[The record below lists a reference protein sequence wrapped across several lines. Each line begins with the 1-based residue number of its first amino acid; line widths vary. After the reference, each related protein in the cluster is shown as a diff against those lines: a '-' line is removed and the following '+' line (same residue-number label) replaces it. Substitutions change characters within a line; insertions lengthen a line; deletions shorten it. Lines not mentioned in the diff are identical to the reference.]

1 MATKNYTTK
10 TGALKAT
17 IADIN
22 RLDAKKIA
30 LNGKNIL
37 DYLSESK
44 TIVFDER
51 GETASEKDLW
61 GTTVTTD
68 ADGIVSV
75 SHNFVTNPNA
85 YNTAA
90 WDSSVTKVKN
100 NKAYQGENFYC
111 NIQTDMIK
119 DGTYMFRNSTN
130 LTSFES
136 DLSSLQNGTA
146 MFYETSNLNTFTT
159 NLDSLTD
166 GSHMFFKS
174 NLIGFGS
181 SLYNLKK
188 GKSMFARSK
197 LQSIESDFSS
207 LIDGT
212 YMFYITPLHT
222 ITADSGFPKLE
233 KGYYMF
239 AQTDLQNFKFN
250 LLNLKDGSFMF
261 SGSDLLTF
269 NSNLCNLRE
278 GNQMFYYTNLSK
290 FANNLNSLE
299 GAQLMFSCTPLESFS
314 SELGSLQTATHMFN
328 GCSKLNNF
336 ETNNLDNLIRGGDMF
351 KNTAIDEFVYD
362 LPSLIQGMNMFFV
375 NPMGI
380 EFTYNKLI
388 DGKLTKVTE
397 TITLSGLKK
406 FRGSLP
412 SLQCGYNMF
421 ACCRLDEDS
430 IMVIADTINDIREIK
445 ANNSWHPSTEHNVMG
460 IGGILHID
468 YDSTICDAKKV
479 DEYCTE
485 IMNKGWTVYLNGTI
499 QTSDEGIEGVA
510 TLAEDGTI
518 TITPVPYYY
527 KSKEVP
533 KEYAEW
539 TDGEKYY
546 IILGAQKIF
555 GDDLSNYGMFTS
567 MEDAAANMR
576 LVSYKYVEE
585 EQVSEEN

>member
-119 DGTYMFRNSTN
+119 DGAYMFYKLAN

-136 DLSSLQNGTA
+136 DLSSLQNGST
-146 MFYETSNLNTFTT
+146 MFCKTSNLNTFNA
-159 NLDSLTD
+159 NLDSLTN
-166 GSHMFFKS
+166 GSHMFS
-174 NLIGFGS
+174 ETNLTGFGS
-181 SLYNLKK
+181 SLYNLQK
-188 GKSMFARSK
+188 GKSMFYKSK
-197 LQSIESDFSS
+197 LQSIESDFSN
-207 LIDGT
+207 LVDGQA
-212 YMFYITPLHT
+212 MFYITPLHT
-222 ITADSGFPKLE
+222 IIAESGFPKLE
-233 KGYYMF
+233 NGKYMF
-239 AQTDLQNFKFN
+239 SITRLQHFDFDLS
-250 LLNLKDGSFMF
+250 NLKNGSMMF
-261 SGSDLLTF
+261 KSSGLLTF
-269 NSNLCNLRE
+269 NSNLCNLKD
-278 GNQMFYYTNLSK
+278 GSQMFLGTNLSK
-290 FANNLNSLE
+290 FANNLNLLE
-299 GAQLMFSCTPLESFS
+299 SASEMFSNAPLESFS
-314 SELGSLQTATHMFN
+314 SELESLQNGAHMFN

-336 ETNNLDNLIRGGDMF
+336 ETNNLDNLVRGGDMF

-375 NPMGI
+375 NPSGI

-388 DGKLTKVTE
+388 DGELTKVTE

-445 ANNSWHPSTEHNVMG
+445 ANNSWHPSTGHNVMG
-460 IGGILHID
+460 VGGILHID

-518 TITPVPYYY
+518 SITPVPYYY

-555 GDDLSNYGMFTS
+555 GDDLSTYGMFTS
-567 MEDAAANMR
+567 IEDAAANMK

-585 EQVSEEN
+585 EQINEEN

>member
-1 MATKNYTTK
+1 MSDLYTTR
-10 TGALKAT
+10 TANLRAT
-17 IADIN
+17 NADFG
-22 RLDAKKIA
+22 KIDSKRID

-37 DYLSESK
+37 DYISESK
-44 TIVFDER
+44 TVVLDER
-51 GETASEKDLW
+51 GEIASEKDLW
-61 GTTVTTD
+61 GTTATTD
-68 ADGIVSV
+68 ENGIVHV
-75 SHNFVTNPNA
+75 SHNFITNPNA
-85 YNTAA
+85 YNNAA
-90 WDSSVTKVKN
+90 WDSTVTKVEN

-119 DGTYMFRNSTN
+119 DGTYMFKSATN

-136 DLSSLQNGTA
+136 DLSSLQNGVA
-146 MFYETSNLNTFTT
+146 MFYKTSNLNTFNT

-166 GSHMFFKS
+166 GSHMFYET

-188 GKSMFARSK
+188 GKSMFCKSK

-222 ITADSGFPKLE
+222 IIAESGFPKLE
-233 KGYYMF
+233 SGYYMF
-239 AQTDLQNFKFN
+239 SQTNLQNFNFN
-250 LLNLKDGSFMF
+250 LLNLKDGSSMF
-261 SGSDLLTF
+261 RASDLLTF
-269 NSNLCNLRE
+269 NSNLCNLKN
-278 GNQMFYYTNLSK
+278 GSQMFYYTDLSK
-290 FANNLNSLE
+290 FTNNLNLLQSAE
-299 GAQLMFSCTPLESFS
+299 QMFEHTPLESFNS
-314 SELGSLQTATHMFN
+314 DLGSLEIGTYMFD

-336 ETNNLDNLIRGGDMF
+336 ETNNLDSLIRGRDMF
-351 KNTAIDEFVYD
+351 RNTAIDEFVYD
-362 LPSLIQGMNMFFV
+362 LPSLIQGMDMFFI

-388 DGKLTKVTE
+388 DGELTNVTE
-397 TITLSGLKK
+397 TIVLPGLKK
-406 FRGSLP
+406 FRGALP

-445 ANNSWHPSTEHNVMG
+445 ANNSWHGAVQQDVMG
-460 IGGILHID
+460 VGGILHID

-518 TITPVPYYY
+518 AITPVPYYC

-555 GDDLSNYGMFTS
+555 GDDLSTYGMFTS
-567 MEDAAANMR
+567 IEDAAANMR

-585 EQVSEEN
+585 EQMNEEN